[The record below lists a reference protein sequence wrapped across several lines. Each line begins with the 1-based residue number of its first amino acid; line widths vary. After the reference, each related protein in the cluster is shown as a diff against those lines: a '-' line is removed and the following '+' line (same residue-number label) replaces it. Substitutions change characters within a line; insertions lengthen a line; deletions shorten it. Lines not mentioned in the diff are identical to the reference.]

1 MSKLSSLESK
11 ESSPRMP
18 VRIRK
23 SSTRTPPTLL
33 TVLREK
39 LVLLLMLREKPR
51 RLREHRLELPRRR
64 R

>member
-1 MSKLSSLESK
+1 
-11 ESSPRMP
+11 MP